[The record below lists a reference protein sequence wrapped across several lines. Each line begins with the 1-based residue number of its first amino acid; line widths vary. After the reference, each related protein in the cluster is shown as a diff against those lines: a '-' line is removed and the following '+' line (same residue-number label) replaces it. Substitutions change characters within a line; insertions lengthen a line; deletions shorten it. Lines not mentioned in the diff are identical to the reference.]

1 MYSIMNKIITGKNIK
16 TNLSIPVLSMYSKSA
31 SVIKNM
37 PPMNVKFR
45 NKIM

>member
-1 MYSIMNKIITGKNIK
+1 MYSIINKIITGKNIK

-37 PPMNVKFR
+37 PPINEKFK
-45 NKIM
+45 NKII